1 MLHSRDFTDLSEVL
15 MNIKI
20 LELIDGAKQAEGL
33 TVVIDVLR
41 AFSLEA
47 CLFAQGAE
55 KIYPI
60 GDMNEAFALKAEH
73 PDWLLFGERGGAKVP
88 GCDYGNSPTG
98 IAGIDFTGKTLIHS
112 TSAGTQGIVN
122 ATGADEII
130 TGSLLNARSIAEYIK
145 KKDPETVSFC
155 AMGNAGVRRANEDVL
170 CAEYIKSILLGHPM
184 PDIKERARE
193 LEWNGAEHFFNENT
207 QHVYPKPDF
216 FKCIEVD
223 SYDLV
228 IRVDRDKNGRYVAMR
243 V

>member
-1 MLHSRDFTDLSEVL
+1 

-41 AFSLEA
+41 AFSLEV

-73 PDWLLFGERGGAKVP
+73 PDWLLFGERGGAMVP

-130 TGSLLNARSIAEYIK
+130 TGSLLNARAIAEYIK
-145 KKDPETVSFC
+145 KKNPETVSFC

-170 CAEYIKSILLGHPM
+170 CAEYIKSILLGNPM
-184 PDIKERARE
+184 SDIRERARF

-207 QHVYPKPDF
+207 QHIYPKPDF

-223 SYDLV
+223 TYDLV
-228 IRVDRDKNGRYVAMR
+228 IRVDRDLDGRYVATK

>member
-41 AFSLEA
+41 AFSLEV

-112 TSAGTQGIVN
+112 TSAGTQGIVTE
-122 ATGADEII
+122 TGADEII
-130 TGSLLNARSIAEYIK
+130 TGSLLNARAIAEYIK
-145 KKDPETVSFC
+145 KKNPETVSFC

>member
-1 MLHSRDFTDLSEVL
+1 

-41 AFSLEA
+41 AFSLEV

-98 IAGIDFTGKTLIHS
+98 ITGIDFSGKTLIHS

-122 ATGADEII
+122 ATGAEEII
-130 TGSLLNARSIAEYIK
+130 TGSLLNARAIAEYIK
-145 KKDPETVSFC
+145 KKNPETVSFC

-193 LEWNGAEHFFNENT
+193 LEWNGAEHFLNENT
-207 QHVYPKPDF
+207 QHIYPKPDF

-228 IRVDRDKNGRYVAMR
+228 IRVDRDKNGRYLATR

>member
-1 MLHSRDFTDLSEVL
+1 

-41 AFSLEA
+41 AFSLEV

-60 GDMNEAFALKAEH
+60 GDMNDAFALKAEH

-98 IAGIDFTGKTLIHS
+98 ITGIDFSGKTLIHS

-122 ATGADEII
+122 ATGAEEII
-130 TGSLLNARSIAEYIK
+130 TGSLLNARAIAEYIK
-145 KKDPETVSFC
+145 KKNPETVSFC

-207 QHVYPKPDF
+207 QHIYPKPDF

-228 IRVDRDKNGRYVAMR
+228 IRVDRDKNGRYLATR

>member
-41 AFSLEA
+41 AFSLEV
-47 CLFAQGAE
+47 CLFAQGAK

-122 ATGADEII
+122 ATGAEEII
-130 TGSLLNARSIAEYIK
+130 TGSLLNARAIAEYIK
-145 KKDPETVSFC
+145 KKNPETVSFC

-207 QHVYPKPDF
+207 QHIYPKPDF

>member
-47 CLFAQGAE
+47 CLFVQGAE

-130 TGSLLNARSIAEYIK
+130 TGSLLNARAIAEYIK

>member
-1 MLHSRDFTDLSEVL
+1 

-41 AFSLEA
+41 AFSLEV

-112 TSAGTQGIVN
+112 TSAGTRATPVFAVQMKTSSAPNTLRASSLGIRCP
-122 ATGADEII
+122 T
-130 TGSLLNARSIAEYIK
+130 
-145 KKDPETVSFC
+145 
-155 AMGNAGVRRANEDVL
+155 
-170 CAEYIKSILLGHPM
+170 
-184 PDIKERARE
+184 
-193 LEWNGAEHFFNENT
+193 
-207 QHVYPKPDF
+207 
-216 FKCIEVD
+216 
-223 SYDLV
+223 
-228 IRVDRDKNGRYVAMR
+228 
-243 V
+243 

>member
-1 MLHSRDFTDLSEVL
+1 MEIQTLS
-15 MNIKI
+15 
-20 LELIDGAKQAEGL
+20 LISGARRARGL
-33 TVVIDVLR
+33 TVIIDVFR
-41 AFSLEA
+41 AFTLECYMA
-47 CLFAQGAE
+47 AGGAAAIHPVGAVE
-55 KIYPI
+55 
-60 GDMNEAFALKAEH
+60 EAFALRSAH
-73 PDWLLFGERGGAKVP
+73 PDWLLAGERGGAKVP
-88 GCDYGNSPTG
+88 GFDYGNSPWEIHRVDLTG
-98 IAGIDFTGKTLIHS
+98 RTVLHT

-122 ATGADEII
+122 ATGAEEII
-130 TGSLLNARSIAEYIK
+130 TGSLLNARAIAEYIK

-184 PDIKERARE
+184 PDIKEHARE

-207 QHVYPKPDF
+207 QHIYPKPDF

-228 IRVDRDKNGRYVAMR
+228 IRVDRDKDGRYVATR

>member
-1 MLHSRDFTDLSEVL
+1 
-15 MNIKI
+15 
-20 LELIDGAKQAEGL
+20 
-33 TVVIDVLR
+33 
-41 AFSLEA
+41 
-47 CLFAQGAE
+47 
-55 KIYPI
+55 
-60 GDMNEAFALKAEH
+60 MNEAFALKAEH

-98 IAGIDFTGKTLIHS
+98 IAGIDFSGKTLIHS

-130 TGSLLNARSIAEYIK
+130 TGSLLNARAIAEYIK
-145 KKDPETVSFC
+145 KKNPETVSFC

-207 QHVYPKPDF
+207 QHIYPKPDF

-228 IRVDRDKNGRYVAMR
+228 IRVDRDADGRYVATR

>member
-1 MLHSRDFTDLSEVL
+1 

-33 TVVIDVLR
+33 MVVIDVLR
-41 AFSLEA
+41 AFSLEV

-60 GDMNEAFALKAEH
+60 GDMNDAFALKAEH

-98 IAGIDFTGKTLIHS
+98 ITGIDFSGKTLIHS

-122 ATGADEII
+122 ATGAEEII
-130 TGSLLNARSIAEYIK
+130 TGSLLNARAIAEYIK
-145 KKDPETVSFC
+145 KKNPETVSFC

-207 QHVYPKPDF
+207 QHIYPKPDF